1 MKDHNVSICC
11 VTETW
16 LTLGDKAKFAE
27 IHDYGFDVISAPRK
41 GRGGGVAFL
50 YNPKMINPVR
60 NDVKKYSSFEVIE
73 CVIKSSLKLI
83 RVCTVYRS
91 TQTKDKYNDTKVS
104 KFMTDFEDYLDNL
117 VLKSGS
123 PKLKLMISCP

>member
-16 LTLGDKAKFAE
+16 LTLVRLVNKDTVVVITGDKAKFAE
-27 IHDYGFDVISAPRK
+27 IHDFGFDVISAPRK

-73 CVIKSSLKLI
+73 CVIKSSQKLI
-83 RVCTVYRS
+83 RFCTVYRS
-91 TQTKDKYNDTKVS
+91 TQTKDKYNDTKVH
-104 KFMTDFEDYLDNL
+104 DRL
-117 VLKSGS
+117 
-123 PKLKLMISCP
+123 